1 MNHLQAAFS
10 AAVPNIIKNLAT
22 RNIEAFYYEN
32 SKAMVENILKKI
44 PAGSTVTWGGT
55 ESITECGLMDA
66 LHNGSYTLLDRSEA
80 KTPEEKREFYGKSVM
95 ADIFLMSTNAITYN
109 GELINIDGNGN
120 RLACLM
126 QGPKEVFII
135 VGMNKF
141 VGSIEEGIHRIENIA
156 APSNVQRLKKDTPCL
171 KLGRCAHCFSENSI
185 CSHTVITRRSSHPG
199 RIKLFIVP
207 ENLGY

>member
-1 MNHLQAAFS
+1 MNHLQASFS
-10 AAVPNIIKNLAT
+10 AVVPGVIMNLKK

-32 SKAMVENILKKI
+32 SKDMVTDILQKI
-44 PAGSTVTWGGT
+44 PAGSSITWGGS
-55 ESITECGLMDA
+55 ESVRECGLMDA
-66 LHNGSYTLLDRSEA
+66 IHNGSYTLLDRA
-80 KTPEEKREFYGKSVM
+80 AAQTPEEKRLFYSKAVM
-95 ADIFLMSTNAITYN
+95 ADVYLMSTNAITYD

-141 VGSIEEGIHRIENIA
+141 VGSVEEGIHRIENIA
-156 APSNVQRLKKDTPCL
+156 APANVQRLNKETPCHT
-171 KLGRCAHCFSENSI
+171 LGRCAHCFSKDSI
-185 CSHTVITRRSSHPG
+185 CSHTVITRRSGTPG

>member
-1 MNHLQAAFS
+1 MNNLQAAFS
-10 AAVPNIIKNLAT
+10 AAVPGIINNLKT

-32 SKAMVENILKKI
+32 SKAMVEDILAKI
-44 PAGSTVTWGGT
+44 PAGSSVTWGGS
-55 ESITECGLMDA
+55 ESVVECGLMDA
-66 LHNGSYTLLDRSEA
+66 LKNAPYTLLDRTTA
-80 KTPEEKREFYGKSVM
+80 KTPEERREFYGKSVM
-95 ADIFLMSTNAITYN
+95 ADVFLMSTNAITYN

-156 APSNVQRLKKDTPCL
+156 APANVQRLHKETPCQR
-171 KLGRCAHCFSENSI
+171 LGKCAHCFSKDSI

-207 ENLGY
+207 EKLGY

>member
-1 MNHLQAAFS
+1 MNHLQTAFT
-10 AAVPNIIKNLAT
+10 AAVPNIIKNLAQ
-22 RNIEAFYYEN
+22 RNIEAFYYED
-32 SKAMVENILKKI
+32 SKAMVADILTKI
-44 PAGSTVTWGGT
+44 PAGSSITWGGS
-55 ESITECGLMDA
+55 ESVIECGLMEAID
-66 LHNGSYTLLDRSEA
+66 NGSYVLLDRTTA
-80 KTPEEKREFYGKSVM
+80 KTPEERREFYGKAVM
-95 ADIFLMSTNAITYN
+95 ADVFLMSTNAITYG

-156 APSNVQRLKKDTPCL
+156 APANVQRLQKDTPCHTV
-171 KLGRCAHCFSENSI
+171 GRCAHCFSKESI

-199 RIKLFIVP
+199 RIKVFIVP

>member
-1 MNHLQAAFS
+1 MNNLQAAFS
-10 AAVPNIIKNLAT
+10 AAVPGIIKNLKT
-22 RNIEAFYYEN
+22 RNIDAFYYEN
-32 SKAMVENILKKI
+32 SKIMVEDILTKI
-44 PAGSTVTWGGT
+44 PAGSSITWGGS
-55 ESITECGLMDA
+55 ESVVECGLMAA
-66 LHNGSYTLLDRSEA
+66 LHNGSYTLLDRAAA
-80 KTPEEKREFYGKSVM
+80 KTPEERREFYGKAVM
-95 ADIFLMSTNAITYN
+95 ADVFLMSTNAITYS

-156 APSNVQRLKKDTPCL
+156 APANVQRLHKDTPCNA
-171 KLGRCAHCFSENSI
+171 LGRCAHCFSPESI
-185 CSHTVITRRSSHPG
+185 CSHTVITRRCSQPG

-207 ENLGY
+207 ETLGY

>member
-1 MNHLQAAFS
+1 MNNLQAAFN
-10 AAVPNIIKNLAT
+10 AAVPGIIMNLKK

-32 SKAMVENILKKI
+32 SKAMVEDILTKI
-44 PAGSTVTWGGT
+44 PAGSSITWGGS
-55 ESITECGLMDA
+55 ESVRECGLMDA
-66 LHNGSYTLLDRSEA
+66 IKNGSYTLLDRTVA
-80 KTPEEKREFYGKSVM
+80 KTPEEKREFYAKSVM
-95 ADIFLMSTNAITYN
+95 ADVFLMSTNAITYN

-141 VGSIEEGIHRIENIA
+141 VSSIEEGIQRIEHIA
-156 APSNVQRLKKDTPCL
+156 APANVQRLHKDTPCHT
-171 KLGRCAHCFSENSI
+171 LGRCAHCFSENSI
-185 CSHTVITRRSSHPG
+185 CSHTVITRRSSHPD

>member
-1 MNHLQAAFS
+1 MNNLQAAFS
-10 AAVPNIIKNLAT
+10 VAVPGIIMNLKK

-32 SKAMVENILKKI
+32 SKAMVEDILAKI
-44 PAGSTVTWGGT
+44 PAGSSVTWGGS
-55 ESITECGLMDA
+55 ESVVECGLMDA
-66 LHNGSYTLLDRSEA
+66 IKNGSYTLLDRAVA
-80 KTPEEKREFYGKSVM
+80 KTPEEKREFYSKAVM
-95 ADIFLMSTNAITYN
+95 ADVFLMSTNAITYN

-141 VGSIEEGIHRIENIA
+141 VSSIEEGIHRIENIA
-156 APSNVQRLKKDTPCL
+156 APANVQRLHKDTPCYT
-171 KLGRCAHCFSENSI
+171 LGRCAHCFSQNSI

-199 RIKLFIVP
+199 RIKLFMVP

>member
-1 MNHLQAAFS
+1 MNHLQTAFQ
-10 AAVPNIIKNLAT
+10 AAVPNIIKNLAQ
-22 RNIEAFYYEN
+22 RNIEAFYYED
-32 SKAMVENILKKI
+32 SRAMVEDILRKI
-44 PAGSTVTWGGT
+44 PAGSSITWGGA
-55 ESITECGLMDA
+55 ESIVECGLMDA
-66 LHNGSYTLLDRSEA
+66 IHNGSYILLDRAAA
-80 KTPEEKREFYGKSVM
+80 KTPEEKREFYGKAVM

-141 VGSIEEGIHRIENIA
+141 VSSIEEGIHRIENIA
-156 APSNVQRLKKDTPCL
+156 APANVQRLHKDTPCYT
-171 KLGRCAHCFSENSI
+171 LGRCAHCFSQNSI

-199 RIKLFIVP
+199 RIKLFMVP

>member
-1 MNHLQAAFS
+1 MNNLQAAFS
-10 AAVPNIIKNLAT
+10 AAIPNVIKNLKQ
-22 RNIEAFYYEN
+22 RNMEAFYYEN
-32 SKAMVENILKKI
+32 SKAMVEDILSKI
-44 PAGSTVTWGGT
+44 PAGSSITWGGS
-55 ESITECGLMDA
+55 ESVIECGLMDA
-66 LHNGSYTLLDRSEA
+66 IQNGTYTLLDRTSA
-80 KTPEEKREFYGKSVM
+80 NTLEERREFYSKAVM
-95 ADIFLMSTNAITYN
+95 ADVFLMSTNAITYD

-141 VGSIEEGIHRIENIA
+141 VGSVEEGIHRIENIA
-156 APSNVQRLKKDTPCL
+156 APANVQRLHKETPCHT
-171 KLGRCAHCFSENSI
+171 LGKCAHCFSASSI

>member
-1 MNHLQAAFS
+1 MNNLQAAFS
-10 AAVPNIIKNLAT
+10 AAVPNIIKNLAQ

-32 SKAMVENILKKI
+32 AKTMVEDILKKI
-44 PAGSTVTWGGT
+44 PAGSSITWGGS
-55 ESITECGLMDA
+55 ESIKECGLMDA
-66 LHNGSYTLLDRSEA
+66 IQNDTYVLLDRTTA
-80 KTPEEKREFYGKSVM
+80 KTPEEQREFYSKAVM
-95 ADIFLMSTNAITYN
+95 ADVFLMSTNAITYD

-141 VGSIEEGIHRIENIA
+141 VGSVEEGIHRIQNIA
-156 APSNVQRLKKDTPCL
+156 SPANVQRLHKNTPCYT
-171 KLGRCAHCFSENSI
+171 LGKCAHCFSKESI

-199 RIKLFIVP
+199 RIKVFIVP

>member
-1 MNHLQAAFS
+1 MNSLQSAFC
-10 AAVPNIIKNLAT
+10 ATIPGVIQNLKK
-22 RNIEAFYYEN
+22 RNMEAFFYEN
-32 SKAMVENILKKI
+32 SKEMVTDILARI
-44 PAGSTVTWGGT
+44 PAGSSITWGGS
-55 ESITECGLMDA
+55 ESVKECGLMDA
-66 LHNGSYTLLDRSEA
+66 IQNGSYTLLDRTSA
-80 KTPEEKREFYGKSVM
+80 KTPDEKRIFYSKAVM
-95 ADIFLMSTNAITYN
+95 ADVFLMSTNAITYD

-156 APSNVQRLKKDTPCL
+156 APANVQRLQKETPCHN
-171 KLGRCAHCFSENSI
+171 LGKCAHCFSENSI
-185 CSHTVITRRSSHPG
+185 CSHTVITRRSGTPG
-199 RIKLFIVP
+199 RIKIFMVP

>member
-1 MNHLQAAFS
+1 MNNLQAAFK

-22 RNIEAFYYEN
+22 RNIEAFYYED
-32 SKAMVENILKKI
+32 SKTMVEDILKRI
-44 PAGSTVTWGGT
+44 PEGSSITWGGAA
-55 ESITECGLMDA
+55 SLSECGLMDA
-66 LHNGSYTLLDRSEA
+66 LRNAPYRLLDRTTA
-80 KTPEEKREFYGKSVM
+80 KTPEERREFYGKAVM
-95 ADIFLMSTNAITYN
+95 ADVFLMSTNAITYS

-126 QGPKEVFII
+126 QGPREVFII

-156 APSNVQRLKKDTPCL
+156 APANVQRLQKDTPCL
-171 KLGRCAHCFSENSI
+171 TLGRCAHCFSQNSI

>member
-1 MNHLQAAFS
+1 MNHLQTAFQ
-10 AAVPNIIKNLAT
+10 ATVPNIIKNLAQ
-22 RNIEAFYYEN
+22 RNIEAFYYED
-32 SKAMVENILKKI
+32 SRAMVEDILRKI
-44 PAGSTVTWGGT
+44 PAGSSITWGGA
-55 ESITECGLMDA
+55 ESIVECGLMDA
-66 LHNGSYTLLDRSEA
+66 IHNGSYILLDRAAA
-80 KTPEEKREFYGKSVM
+80 KTPEEKREFYGKAVM
-95 ADIFLMSTNAITYN
+95 ADIFLMSTNAITYS
-109 GELINIDGNGN
+109 GELINIDSNGN

-156 APSNVQRLKKDTPCL
+156 APANVQRLQRDTPCRT
-171 KLGRCAHCFSENSI
+171 LGRCAHCFSENSI

-199 RIKLFIVP
+199 RIKLFLVP

>member
-1 MNHLQAAFS
+1 MNNLQAAFH
-10 AAVPNIIKNLAT
+10 AAVPNIIKNLAQ

-32 SKAMVENILKKI
+32 SNAMVEDILQKI
-44 PAGSTVTWGGT
+44 PAGSSITWGGS
-55 ESITECGLMDA
+55 ESIAECGLMEA
-66 LHNGSYTLLDRSEA
+66 IKNGSYQLLDRTAA
-80 KTPEEKREFYGKSVM
+80 KTPEEKREFYGRAVM
-95 ADIFLMSTNAITYN
+95 ADIFLMSTNAITYD

-135 VGMNKF
+135 AGMNKF

-156 APSNVQRLKKDTPCL
+156 APANVQRLHKDTPCHT
-171 KLGRCAHCFSENSI
+171 LGKCAHCFSKESI

>member
-1 MNHLQAAFS
+1 MNNLQAAFS
-10 AAVPNIIKNLAT
+10 AAVPNIIKNLAV
-22 RNIEAFYYEN
+22 RNIEAFYYED
-32 SKAMVENILKKI
+32 SKAMVSDILAKI
-44 PAGSTVTWGGT
+44 PAGSSITWGGA
-55 ESITECGLMDA
+55 ESIIECGLMDA
-66 LHNGSYTLLDRSEA
+66 IRNGSYELLDRATA
-80 KTPEEKREFYGKSVM
+80 KTPEERRAFYGKAVM
-95 ADIFLMSTNAITYN
+95 ADVFLMSTNAITYN

-156 APSNVQRLKKDTPCL
+156 APANVQRLHKDTPCHT
-171 KLGRCAHCFSENSI
+171 LGRCAHCFSKDSI

-199 RIKLFIVP
+199 RIKVFIVP

>member
-1 MNHLQAAFS
+1 MNNLQAAFQ
-10 AAVPNIIKNLAT
+10 AAIPNIIKNLAV
-22 RNIEAFYYEN
+22 RNIEAFYYDDSE
-32 SKAMVENILKKI
+32 AMVKDILTKI
-44 PAGSTVTWGGT
+44 PSGSSITWGGA
-55 ESITECGLMDA
+55 ESIIECGLMDSIQ
-66 LHNGSYTLLDRSEA
+66 NGSYVLLDRAAA
-80 KTPEEKREFYGKSVM
+80 KTPEEKRKFFAKAVM
-95 ADIFLMSTNAITYN
+95 ADVFLMSTNAITYQ

-141 VGSIEEGIHRIENIA
+141 VGSIEEGIHRIENVA
-156 APSNVQRLKKDTPCL
+156 APANVQRLHRDTPCHTS
-171 KLGRCAHCFSENSI
+171 GRCTHCFSAESV
-185 CSHTVITRRSSHPG
+185 CSHTVITRRSGQPG

>member
-1 MNHLQAAFS
+1 MNHLQTAFS
-10 AAVPNIIKNLAT
+10 AAVPNIIKNLAQ

-32 SKAMVENILKKI
+32 SKAMVADILAKI
-44 PAGSTVTWGGT
+44 PAGSSITWGGT
-55 ESITECGLMDA
+55 ESVIECGLMDA
-66 LHNGSYTLLDRSEA
+66 IQNGPYVLLDRTTA
-80 KTPEEKREFYGKSVM
+80 KTPEERREFYGKAVM
-95 ADIFLMSTNAITYN
+95 ADVFFMSTNAITYD

-141 VGSIEEGIHRIENIA
+141 VSSIEEGIHRIENIA
-156 APSNVQRLKKDTPCL
+156 APANVQRLQKDTPCHT
-171 KLGRCAHCFSENSI
+171 LGRCAHCFSKESI

-199 RIKLFIVP
+199 RIKVFIVP

>member
-1 MNHLQAAFS
+1 MNHLQNAFS
-10 AAVPNIIKNLAT
+10 AAVPNIIKNLAR
-22 RNIEAFYYEN
+22 RNIEAFYYN
-32 SKAMVENILKKI
+32 DSKSMVADILTKI
-44 PAGSTVTWGGT
+44 PAGSSVTSGGSQ
-55 ESITECGLMDA
+55 SITECGLIDA
-66 LHNGSYTLLDRSEA
+66 IKGGSYVFLDRSVA
-80 KTPEEKREFYGKSVM
+80 KTPEEKREFFGKAVM
-95 ADIFLMSTNAITYN
+95 SDVYLMSTNAITYD

-156 APSNVQRLKKDTPCL
+156 APANIQRLQKDTPCHT
-171 KLGRCAHCFSENSI
+171 LGRCAHCLSKDSI
-185 CSHTVITRRSSHPG
+185 CSHTVITRRSGHPG
-199 RIKLFIVP
+199 RIKVFIVP

>member
-1 MNHLQAAFS
+1 MNNLQAAFS
-10 AAVPNIIKNLAT
+10 VAVPGIIMNLKK

-32 SKAMVENILKKI
+32 SKAMVEDILAKI
-44 PAGSTVTWGGT
+44 PAGSSVTWGGS
-55 ESITECGLMDA
+55 ESVVECGLMDA
-66 LHNGSYTLLDRSEA
+66 IKNGSYTLLDRAVA
-80 KTPEEKREFYGKSVM
+80 KTPEEKREFYSKAVM
-95 ADIFLMSTNAITYN
+95 ADVFLMSTNAITYN

-135 VGMNKF
+135 AGMNKF
-141 VGSIEEGIHRIENIA
+141 VSSIEEGIQRIEHIA
-156 APSNVQRLKKDTPCL
+156 APANVQRLHKNTPCHT
-171 KLGRCAHCFSENSI
+171 LGRCAHCFSEDSI

>member
-1 MNHLQAAFS
+1 MNNLQAAFS
-10 AAVPNIIKNLAT
+10 AAVPNIIKNLAL

-32 SKAMVENILKKI
+32 SEAMVADILKKI
-44 PAGSTVTWGGT
+44 PAGSSITWGGS
-55 ESITECGLMDA
+55 ESVIECGLMEA
-66 LHNGSYTLLDRSEA
+66 IHNGSYVLLDRA
-80 KTPEEKREFYGKSVM
+80 AATTPEEKREFYGKAVM
-95 ADIFLMSTNAITYN
+95 ADVFLMSTNAITYN

-141 VGSIEEGIHRIENIA
+141 VGSVEEGIHRIENIA
-156 APSNVQRLKKDTPCL
+156 SPANVQRLHKDTPCY
-171 KLGRCAHCFSENSI
+171 KLGKCAHCFSKDSI
-185 CSHTVITRRSSHPG
+185 CSHTVITRRSGTPD
-199 RIKLFIVP
+199 RIKVFIVP

>member
-1 MNHLQAAFS
+1 MNNLQAAFS
-10 AAVPNIIKNLAT
+10 AAVPGIIMNLKK

-32 SKAMVENILKKI
+32 SKAMVEDILTKI
-44 PAGSTVTWGGT
+44 PAGSSITWGGS
-55 ESITECGLMDA
+55 ESVEECGLMDA
-66 LHNGSYTLLDRSEA
+66 IKNGSYTLLDRAAA
-80 KTPEEKREFYGKSVM
+80 KTPEEKREFYGRAVM
-95 ADIFLMSTNAITYN
+95 ADVFLMSTNAITYN

-135 VGMNKF
+135 AGMNKF
-141 VGSIEEGIHRIENIA
+141 VSSIEEGIQRIEHTT
-156 APSNVQRLKKDTPCL
+156 APANVQRLRKDTPCRT
-171 KLGRCAHCFSENSI
+171 LGKCAHCFSESSI

>member
-1 MNHLQAAFS
+1 MNNLQAAFS
-10 AAVPNIIKNLAT
+10 AAVPNIIKNLAI
-22 RNIEAFYYEN
+22 RNIEAFYYED
-32 SKAMVENILKKI
+32 SKAMVKDILTKI
-44 PAGSTVTWGGT
+44 PAQSSITWGGA
-55 ESITECGLMDA
+55 ESVVECGLMEA
-66 LHNGSYTLLDRSEA
+66 IQNGPYVLLDRAVA
-80 KTPEEKREFYGKSVM
+80 KTPEEKREFYAKAVM
-95 ADIFLMSTNAITYN
+95 ADVFLMSTNAITYQ

-156 APSNVQRLKKDTPCL
+156 APANVQRLHKDTPCYT
-171 KLGRCAHCFSENSI
+171 LGKCAHCFSKESI
-185 CSHTVITRRSSHPG
+185 CSHTVITRRSSQPG

>member
-10 AAVPNIIKNLAT
+10 AAIPNIIKNLKQ

-32 SKAMVENILKKI
+32 SKAMVEDILTKI
-44 PAGSTVTWGGT
+44 PAGSSITWGGS
-55 ESITECGLMDA
+55 ESVVECGLMDA
-66 LHNGSYTLLDRSEA
+66 IQNGSYTLLDRVNA
-80 KTPEEKREFYGKSVM
+80 VTPEEKREFYSKAVM
-95 ADIFLMSTNAITYN
+95 ADVFLMSANAITYN

-141 VGSIEEGIHRIENIA
+141 VGSVEEGIHRIENIA
-156 APSNVQRLKKDTPCL
+156 APANVQRLQKETPCHT
-171 KLGRCAHCFSENSI
+171 LGKCAHCYENSI
-185 CSHTVITRRSSHPG
+185 CCHTVITRRSSHPG

>member
-1 MNHLQAAFS
+1 MNNLQAAFS

-32 SKAMVENILKKI
+32 SKAMVEDILKKI
-44 PAGSTVTWGGT
+44 PAGSSITWGGA
-55 ESITECGLMDA
+55 ESIVECGLMDA
-66 LHNGSYTLLDRSEA
+66 IRGGAYTLLDRA
-80 KTPEEKREFYGKSVM
+80 AAVTPEEKREFYGKAVM

-141 VGSIEEGIHRIENIA
+141 VSSIEEGIHRIENIA
-156 APSNVQRLKKDTPCL
+156 APANVQRLHKDTPCYT
-171 KLGRCAHCFSENSI
+171 LGRCAHCFSQNSI

-199 RIKLFIVP
+199 RIKLFMVP

>member
-1 MNHLQAAFS
+1 MNHLQTAFS
-10 AAVPNIIKNLAT
+10 AAVPNIIKNLAQ
-22 RNIEAFYYEN
+22 RNIEAFYYED
-32 SKAMVENILKKI
+32 SKTMVADILAKI
-44 PAGSTVTWGGT
+44 PAGSSITWGGA
-55 ESITECGLMDA
+55 ESVIECGLMEA
-66 LHNGSYTLLDRSEA
+66 IKNGCYVLLDRAAA
-80 KTPEEKREFYGKSVM
+80 KTPEERREFYGKAVM
-95 ADIFLMSTNAITYN
+95 ADVFLMSTNAITYG

-156 APSNVQRLKKDTPCL
+156 APANVQRLQKDTPCRT
-171 KLGRCAHCFSENSI
+171 LGRCAHCFSKDSI

-199 RIKLFIVP
+199 RIKVFIVP